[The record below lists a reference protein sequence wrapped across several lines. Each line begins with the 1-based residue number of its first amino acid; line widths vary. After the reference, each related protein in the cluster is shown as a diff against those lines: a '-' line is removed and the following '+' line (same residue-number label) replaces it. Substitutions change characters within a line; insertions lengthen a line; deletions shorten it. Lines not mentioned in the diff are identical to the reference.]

1 MLNDQKF
8 KFKFV
13 DLLLRADAI
22 SCSLFLPILFESL
35 KNSMPIL
42 CESLQWLIIER
53 SPCCSPSSPDLQT
66 EGRVTAT
73 TGRGGLRRP
82 QGEGNPLLIYHH
94 LNHRAIYNFE
104 GKGSYIV

>member
-35 KNSMPIL
+35 KNSMP
-42 CESLQWLIIER
+42 
-53 SPCCSPSSPDLQT
+53 
-66 EGRVTAT
+66 
-73 TGRGGLRRP
+73 
-82 QGEGNPLLIYHH
+82 
-94 LNHRAIYNFE
+94 YNFMW
-104 GKGSYIV
+104 KSAVADY